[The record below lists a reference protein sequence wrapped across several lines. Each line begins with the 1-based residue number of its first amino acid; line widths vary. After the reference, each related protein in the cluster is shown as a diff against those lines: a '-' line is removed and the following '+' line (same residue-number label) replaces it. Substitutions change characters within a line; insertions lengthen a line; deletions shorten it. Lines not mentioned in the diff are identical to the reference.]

1 MTLYS
6 PGAVVL
12 VRFPFTDLHTAKKRP
27 AVVVS
32 PERYAVRYGDLAVL
46 ALTSRSQPEPLLSLQ
61 HWQPAGLLG
70 PTWIKPSV
78 FTLAESIID
87 GQIGTLDSEDAF
99 RVREAL
105 SLLLDE
111 RYRPSRG

>member
-1 MTLYS
+1 
-6 PGAVVL
+6 
-12 VRFPFTDLHTAKKRP
+12 FTDLHTAKKRP

-87 GQIGTLDSEDAF
+87 RQIGDLHPEDAF
-99 RVREAL
+99 RIPQSLA
-105 SLLLDE
+105 LLLDNH
-111 RYRPSRG
+111 YLP